1 MKKIFIYG
9 LLITLLLN
17 CKSKTTSV
25 IIDQTYS
32 ETLDNERKERDQR
45 RGKYLEL
52 CGLFKLDTMGTFFGI
67 NAQQKVTTK
76 SEEIKQHIGK
86 FQWNGT
92 AFDFEAFNE
101 ITVTDTT
108 DNEIQSKALVL
119 NAIGDSE
126 LLFHNNFRWRVIT
139 RSGALYLR
147 IWDKKNPAL
156 KTFKGFEI
164 FEPNAD
170 FILDADF
177 EYFEA
182 SKSELVA
189 SKLGIDDVA
198 KFIGKVHFYFQDE
211 AYTLDVG
218 ENGWIMLGDV
228 TSGDLTYGGGRYMY
242 IDLPKKNGK
251 VQLDF
256 NYLYNPPCRF
266 SEYTTC
272 LFPPKQNR
280 LPFPI
285 EAGEL
290 LAFKK

>member
-9 LLITLLLN
+9 LLITLLLK

-182 SKSELVA
+182 
-189 SKLGIDDVA
+189 
-198 KFIGKVHFYFQDE
+198 
-211 AYTLDVG
+211 
-218 ENGWIMLGDV
+218 
-228 TSGDLTYGGGRYMY
+228 
-242 IDLPKKNGK
+242 
-251 VQLDF
+251 
-256 NYLYNPPCRF
+256 
-266 SEYTTC
+266 
-272 LFPPKQNR
+272 
-280 LPFPI
+280 
-285 EAGEL
+285 
-290 LAFKK
+290 